1 VTVLL
6 EARLLAA
13 RGQRNVRR
21 AMRRTEAS
29 AETLV
34 RRLAPGRSFVDVGAL
49 WSIHGRIAFLAEE
62 AGATAVTA
70 VDISGETEPYRAE
83 HDRRRSNV
91 RFVQG
96 DLHDP
101 AILERIGEHDVVW
114 CSGVLYHC
122 PNPVHSLECLR
133 RITRET
139 LVLRNATVPEVAA
152 ADQAGVFFPGLPEPA
167 RRAYDRAYTAVGGE
181 ATRVGLTT
189 PFDPAQGYANW
200 WWGLTPSA
208 VAGML
213 GATGFAVEETAT
225 NGFDTRI
232 VARVS

>member
-1 VTVLL
+1 ML

-13 RGQRNVRR
+13 RGRRNVGRVL
-21 AMRRTEAS
+21 RRTETPAD
-29 AETLV
+29 ALV

-49 WSIHGRIAFLAEE
+49 WQIHGRIAFLAEE
-62 AGATAVTA
+62 AAASAVTA
-70 VDISGETEPYRAE
+70 VDITGETEPYRAE
-83 HDRRRSNV
+83 HERRGSKV

-96 DLHDP
+96 DLHDQ
-101 AILERIGEHDVVW
+101 AVLEDIGVHDVVW

-152 ADQAGVFFPGLPEPA
+152 ADQAGVFFPGLPERA

-208 VAGML
+208 LAGML
-213 GATGFAVEETAT
+213 AATGFAVEETAT
-225 NGFDTRI
+225 NGFDTRV
-232 VARVS
+232 VASAV